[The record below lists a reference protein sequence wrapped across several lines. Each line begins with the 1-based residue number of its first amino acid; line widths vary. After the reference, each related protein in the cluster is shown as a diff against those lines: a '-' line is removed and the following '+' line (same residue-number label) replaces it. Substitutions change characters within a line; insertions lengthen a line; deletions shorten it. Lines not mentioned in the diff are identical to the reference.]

1 MEQIER
7 IQYMEQILDEASLT
21 MQDLTENLASYQN
34 LLSRIKE
41 LACYYEGPLWMKD
54 FEDDENHLLPENL
67 KRGVLSQ
74 DAVYDLLCKQDE
86 LFQSMDSL
94 IQALK
99 NERS

>member
-1 MEQIER
+1 MKQIER

-21 MQDLTENLASYQN
+21 MRDLTENLDSYQN

-41 LACYYEGPLWMKD
+41 LACYYESPLWMKD
-54 FEDDENHLLPENL
+54 FEDDGNHLLPENL

-86 LFQSMDSL
+86 LLLTMDSL
-94 IQALK
+94 IQAIK
-99 NERS
+99 NEQS